1 MRRDFDHST
10 GRPVTSDSGNI
21 SAAGRVR
28 MGRPGVA
35 GAGRDRFGLSGR
47 SQPYDPRVVA
57 IRPDLAD
64 IAVAGQHFAPHYAA
78 PMMRS
83 GVAPSAAIRSAP
95 SLDAEQTSEL
105 LFGEGFALLDLT
117 GGWAWG
123 YSLADHYVGY
133 LAADALGA
141 PIAPTHR
148 VDAVEAMLHSAPD
161 AASGGPAVLPR
172 GALVMGEADGEWL
185 ATAHGYLPLAALAE
199 AGATRADPV
208 TVAEELIGTPYLWG
222 GRTAKGIDCS
232 GLVQL
237 AWAAS
242 GVQLPRDSDLQLA
255 ALGADKDVAASDL
268 ASGDL
273 VFFPGH
279 VGIMASA
286 DRIIH
291 ASRRSMEVRAEP
303 LADVIARIA
312 DKGHQPP
319 VSGMKRLR

>member
-1 MRRDFDHST
+1 M
-10 GRPVTSDSGNI
+10 TSDSGNL

-35 GAGRDRFGLSGR
+35 GAGRDRFGLTGA
-47 SQPYDPRVVA
+47 SQPYDPRIVA

-83 GVAPSAAIRSAP
+83 GALPAAAIRSAP
-95 SLDAEQTSEL
+95 SLDAGQTSEL
-105 LFGEGFALLDLT
+105 LFGESFALLDLT

-133 LAADALGA
+133 LAADALAA
-141 PIAPTHR
+141 PVAPTHR

-172 GALVMGEADGEWL
+172 GALVMGAAEGEWL
-185 ATAHGYLPLAALAE
+185 ATAHGYLPLAALVE
-199 AGATRADPV
+199 AGTAGTDPV
-208 TVAEELIGTPYLWG
+208 TVAEQMIGTPYLPG
-222 GRTAKGIDCS
+222 GRTAKGMDCS
-232 GLVQL
+232 GLVQI
-237 AWAAS
+237 AWASAD
-242 GVQLPRDSDLQLA
+242 VQLPRDSDLQWAGLA
-255 ALGADKDVAASDL
+255 DAADVDL
-268 ASGDL
+268 ADLARGDL

-279 VGIMASA
+279 VGSMAAA

-291 ASRRSMEVRAEP
+291 ASRRWMQVKAEP
-303 LADVIARIA
+303 LADVVARSA
-312 DKGHQPP
+312 DKGHEPP
-319 VSGMKRLR
+319 VRGAKRLR

>member
-1 MRRDFDHST
+1 MT
-10 GRPVTSDSGNI
+10 AESGDI
-21 SAAGRVR
+21 SAANRVR
-28 MGRPGVA
+28 MGRPGAA
-35 GAGRDRFGLSGR
+35 GAGRDRFGLAGT
-47 SQPYDPRVVA
+47 SQDYDPRIVA

-83 GVAPSAAIRSAP
+83 GVLPAAVLRGSPSVEADP
-95 SLDAEQTSEL
+95 TSEL

-123 YSLADHYVGY
+123 YCLSDHYVGY
-133 LAADALGA
+133 LAAEALAA

-148 VDAVEAMLHSAPD
+148 VEMIEAILHSAPD

-172 GALVMGEADGEWL
+172 GALVMGDVEGEWL
-185 ATAHGYLPLAALAE
+185 ATAHGYLPLASLVEVGAQDSDP
-199 AGATRADPV
+199 AGR
-208 TVAEELIGTPYLWG
+208 AEELIGTPYAWG

-237 AWAAS
+237 SWAAA

-255 ALGADKDVAASDL
+255 ALGPDKDVDPAQL
-268 ASGDL
+268 ARGDL

-279 VGIMASA
+279 VGIMA
-286 DRIIH
+286 DEKNLIH
-291 ASRRSMEVRAEP
+291 ASRRWMAVNKEP
-303 LADVIARIA
+303 LADVIARA
-312 DKGHQPP
+312 AAKGHDVP
-319 VSGMKRLR
+319 VTGTKRLK

>member
-1 MRRDFDHST
+1 
-10 GRPVTSDSGNI
+10 
-21 SAAGRVR
+21 
-28 MGRPGVA
+28 MGRPGAV
-35 GAGRDRFGLSGR
+35 GAGRDRFGLTGT
-47 SQPYDPRVVA
+47 SQAFDPRVVA

-64 IAVAGQHFAPHYAA
+64 IAVAGTHFAPHYAA

-83 GVAPSAAIRSAP
+83 GVLPAASLRASPSV
-95 SLDAEQTSEL
+95 DADQTSEL

-133 LAADALGA
+133 LAAEALGA

-148 VDAVEAMLHSAPD
+148 VEMIEAMLHSDPD

-172 GALVMGEADGEWL
+172 GALVMGEPEGEWL
-185 ATAHGYLPLAALAE
+185 ATSHGYLPLAALVEVGMHEDDPAE
-199 AGATRADPV
+199 LAEQMIGA
-208 TVAEELIGTPYLWG
+208 PYVWG

-237 AWAAS
+237 VWAAA

-255 ALGADKDVAASDL
+255 SLGPDKDIDPAQL
-268 ASGDL
+268 ERGDL

-279 VGIMASA
+279 VGIMA
-286 DRIIH
+286 DHQTIVH
-291 ASRRSMEVRAEP
+291 ASRRWMAVNSEP
-303 LADVIARIA
+303 LADVIARSA
-312 DKGHQPP
+312 AKGHDVP
-319 VSGMKRLR
+319 VTGYKRLR

>member
-1 MRRDFDHST
+1 M
-10 GRPVTSDSGNI
+10 TSDSGNL

-35 GAGRDRFGLSGR
+35 GTGRDRFGLSGA
-47 SQPYDPRVVA
+47 SQPYDPRIVA

-83 GVAPSAAIRSAP
+83 GVAPAAAIRAAP
-95 SLDAEQTSEL
+95 ALDAEQTSEL

-141 PIAPTHR
+141 PIAATHR
-148 VDAVEAMLHSAPD
+148 VAAIEARLHSAPD

-172 GALVMGEADGEWL
+172 GALVMGEAQGEWL
-185 ATAHGYLPLAALAE
+185 ATAHGYLPLATLVEADAADADPAAVAE
-199 AGATRADPV
+199 AMIGA
-208 TVAEELIGTPYLWG
+208 PYLPG
-222 GRTAKGIDCS
+222 GRTVKGVDCS

-237 AWAAS
+237 AWAAA
-242 GVQLPRDSDLQLA
+242 GVALPRDSDLQRA
-255 ALGADKDVAASDL
+255 ALGAEKDVDPTDL
-268 ASGDL
+268 ARGDL

-279 VGIMASA
+279 VGIMA
-286 DRIIH
+286 DRDHIIH
-291 ASRRSMEVRAEP
+291 ASRRWNEVKAEP
-303 LADVIARIA
+303 LADVVARFA
-312 DKGHQPP
+312 DKGHQSP
-319 VSGMKRLR
+319 VSGAKRLR